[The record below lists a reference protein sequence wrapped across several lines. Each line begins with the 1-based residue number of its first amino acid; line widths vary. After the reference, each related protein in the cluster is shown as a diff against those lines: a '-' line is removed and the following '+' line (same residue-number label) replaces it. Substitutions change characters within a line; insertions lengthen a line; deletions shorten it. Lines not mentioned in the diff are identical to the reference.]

1 MTRRLLPAT
10 AVVLLVAALFAA
22 AAWVGLA
29 LTIELGRVAAIWF
42 SNAILVSALL
52 LSPKTR
58 WPWLI
63 ATTFVVNAIVND
75 IVIDGAAA
83 SVGFALANT
92 LESVIAA
99 SLMHRWLRGT
109 TDLLRPQV
117 LVRFFAYAVGL
128 APAVAGALAAG
139 VLAAMRDVAFTNAW
153 LRWWAA
159 DALGM
164 GIVVPLVLAIRPRE
178 LLETIRSRRAYE
190 TFGPFALLTLVAVV
204 VFSQSTFPILFLLF
218 PPLLLIA
225 FRVGFPGTAIGISLC
240 AALAFSFTMAG
251 FGPLMLLD
259 ASHAIDRVML
269 LQLLLATLILT
280 TYPVCAVLS
289 LQKNLLHDVA
299 SSEERFRALAANSH
313 DIIALTDMDGI
324 WRYMSPAVTT
334 VFGWKPEDLVGKD
347 GMSFVHIE
355 DAPLYMQG
363 TELLMQ
369 GREVIGGSFRMRHR
383 EGRYI
388 WVETISRRLTDAG
401 GKQLGWVSN
410 SRDISARKRVEQL
423 KNEFISTVN
432 HELRTP
438 LTAMLGAIGLAA
450 SGKFGPVDGTLRRLL
465 AMAKTNGERLSSLVD
480 DILDFEKVSSG
491 KMQFDL
497 QSHAIEP
504 LLDQALAAIRPYA
517 AQHQVTVLRGDTLG
531 DHCIRVD
538 AGRFQQVMAN
548 LLSNAAK
555 FSHSGGKVVLSA
567 SVHDGR
573 CRISIIDRGCGI
585 PAEFRSTL
593 FERFAQADQSDG
605 RRRGGTGLGMA
616 IAKHFTEQ
624 MRGTITFESKENVG
638 TTFHVD
644 FPLVQHAGYQRSS
657 NSAPG
662 APMLGRSIE
671 RDQPSEQNG
680 AEPCAERDTC
690 THFRDHTDIA

>member
-1 MTRRLLPAT
+1 MTRRLLPAIT
-10 AVVLLVAALFAA
+10 VVLLVAALFAA
-22 AAWVGLA
+22 SAWVGLA

-52 LSPKTR
+52 LSSRAR

-63 ATTFVVNAIVND
+63 AASFFANVVVND
-75 IVIDGAAA
+75 LVIDGATA
-83 SVGFALANT
+83 SVSFAFANT

-99 SLMHRWLRGT
+99 SLMRRWLQGT
-109 TDLLRPQV
+109 TDLLKPRV
-117 LVRFFAYAVGL
+117 LVRFFAYAVAL
-128 APAVAGALAAG
+128 APAVAGAFAAA
-139 VLAAMRDVAFTNAW
+139 VLAATRDVRFVDSM

-164 GIVVPLVLAIRPRE
+164 SIVVPLVLAIRPHE
-178 LLETIRSRRAYE
+178 LLETIRSRRAVDML
-190 TFGPFALLTLVAVV
+190 GPFALLVAVTAL
-204 VFSQSTFPILFLLF
+204 VFSQSTFPLLFLLF

-225 FRVGFPGTAIGISLC
+225 FRVGFAGTAIGISLC
-240 AALAFSFTMAG
+240 AALAFSFSIAG
-251 FGPLMLLD
+251 YGPLMLVED
-259 ASHAIDRVML
+259 SHAVDRIMV

-280 TYPVCAVLS
+280 TYPVCAVIS
-289 LQKNLLHDVA
+289 SQKNLLHDVA

-313 DIIALTDMDGI
+313 DIIALTDMEGI

-334 VFGWKPEDLVGKD
+334 VFGWKPEDLVGKN

-355 DAPLYMQG
+355 DAPLYVQG

-383 EGRYI
+383 DGRYI
-388 WVETISRRLTDAG
+388 WVETISRALLDAD

-410 SRDISARKRVEQL
+410 SRDISTRKRVEQL

-438 LTAMLGAIGLAA
+438 LTAMLGAVGLAA
-450 SGKFGPVDGTLRRLL
+450 SGKFGHVDGTLQRLL
-465 AMAKTNGERLSSLVD
+465 EMAKTNGERLSSLVN

-497 QSHAIEP
+497 QSHALEP
-504 LLDQALAAIRPYA
+504 LLEQALAAIRPYA
-517 AQHQVTVLRGDTLG
+517 SQHHVTVVRGDMVG
-531 DHCIRVD
+531 DQCIRVD

-555 FSHSGGKVVLSA
+555 FSHQGGEVVVSA
-567 SVHDGR
+567 TVHDDR
-573 CRISIIDRGCGI
+573 CRISVIDRGCGI
-585 PAEFRSTL
+585 PAEFRTTL

-624 MRGTITFESKENVG
+624 MRGRIAFESEENVG
-638 TTFHVD
+638 TTFHVE
-644 FPLVQHAGYQRSS
+644 FPLVSGTS
-657 NSAPG
+657 
-662 APMLGRSIE
+662 
-671 RDQPSEQNG
+671 DK
-680 AEPCAERDTC
+680 
-690 THFRDHTDIA
+690 